1 MEAALLGD
9 SGCVSPSVVS
19 DSLRPHGLQP
29 TRLLCPW
36 GFPGKNT
43 GVDCHFP
50 SSGDLPDQGIEPECP
65 ALQAD
70 SLLSEPL
77 LAEGPSIDAVR
88 VLVGVAAME
97 VPGAGGPTS
106 RMARAGGK
114 LVLS

>member
-1 MEAALLGD
+1 M
-9 SGCVSPSVVS
+9 
-19 DSLRPHGLQP
+19 
-29 TRLLCPW
+29 
-36 GFPGKNT
+36 
-43 GVDCHFP
+43 
-50 SSGDLPDQGIEPECP
+50 
-65 ALQAD
+65 QAD
-70 SLLSEPL
+70 STLSEPL